1 MSKLKAKRLGSDFQL
16 LNYQITQLPNFPITH
31 GRPSRIRA
39 IVRMAP
45 DTIRGNKLRSGLT
58 VLGIVI
64 GVAVVIGVSSIGRG
78 LDENVRDLVA
88 SIGSNVIFV
97 FHLDFFT
104 FGRMTDEMRTR
115 RELTYDDALAMQ
127 DLPHIKAVSASMRIF
142 RPELGV
148 GSYAVKYQNKKA
160 RNTIL
165 EGDMASA
172 KDVFDLPMS
181 SDHWLSDF
189 DDEHRSPVIVI
200 CYQTQQ
206 ELFGGEDPLGKEINI
221 EGRLFQVVGTV
232 KKIKSVFGGGKDPND
247 NRVIMP
253 LKTFKTLHPEMKQHI
268 ISVKA
273 TSHDDM
279 PKAMDEIRE
288 LLRRRRK
295 VAFDKPDNFAIMTS
309 DSISDVWN
317 QLTGALF
324 IGMFAISSVGLVVGG
339 VGVMN
344 IMLVSVTERTREIG
358 VRKAIG
364 ARKADILLQFT
375 LEAIMLTAVGGIVGI
390 LTGAVI
396 VWVIPQIW
404 PSLPARLSM
413 FWVTF
418 GFTSA
423 AGVGLVFGIYPAWKA
438 ANLDP
443 IESLRYE

>member
-1 MSKLKAKRLGSDFQL
+1 MTRIRWAKRS
-16 LNYQITQLPNFPITH
+16 T
-31 GRPSRIRA
+31 S
-39 IVRMAP
+39 
-45 DTIRGNKLRSGLT
+45 K
-58 VLGIVI
+58 
-64 GVAVVIGVSSIGRG
+64 
-78 LDENVRDLVA
+78 
-88 SIGSNVIFV
+88 
-97 FHLDFFT
+97 
-104 FGRMTDEMRTR
+104 
-115 RELTYDDALAMQ
+115 
-127 DLPHIKAVSASMRIF
+127 
-142 RPELGV
+142 
-148 GSYAVKYQNKKA
+148 
-160 RNTIL
+160 
-165 EGDMASA
+165 
-172 KDVFDLPMS
+172 
-181 SDHWLSDF
+181 
-189 DDEHRSPVIVI
+189 
-200 CYQTQQ
+200 
-206 ELFGGEDPLGKEINI
+206 
-221 EGRLFQVVGTV
+221 GRLFEIVGTV

-324 IGMFAISSVGLVVGG
+324 VGMFAISSVGLVVGG

-364 ARKADILLQFT
+364 ARKKDILLQFT

-390 LTGAVI
+390 LTGALI
-396 VWVIPQIW
+396 VWLIPELW
-404 PSLPARLSM
+404 PSLPAHLSM

-423 AGVGLVFGIYPAWKA
+423 AASGSGLWDLSRMEGS
-438 ANLDP
+438 
-443 IESLRYE
+443 ESGPH

>member
-1 MSKLKAKRLGSDFQL
+1 M
-16 LNYQITQLPNFPITH
+16 
-31 GRPSRIRA
+31 IRRSEFGE
-39 IVRMAP
+39 IVRMAT
-45 DTIRGNKLRSGLT
+45 DTIRSNKLRSALT
-58 VLGIVI
+58 VLGVVI

-78 LDENVRDLVA
+78 LDDNVRDLVA

-104 FGRMTDEMRTR
+104 FGRLTDEMRTR
-115 RELTYDDALAMQ
+115 KELTYDDALAMR
-127 DLPHIKAVSASMRIF
+127 DLPHVKAVSAGLRLF
-142 RPELGV
+142 RPELGI
-148 GSYAVKYQNKKA
+148 GSYAVKYQDKKV

-172 KDVFDLPMS
+172 KDVFDLPMATGRWF
-181 SDHWLSDF
+181 SDA
-189 DDEHRSPVIVI
+189 DDEHHSPVVVI
-200 CYQTQQ
+200 CYETQQ
-206 ELFGGEDPLGKEINI
+206 ELFGGQDPLGKEVNI
-221 EGRLFQVVGTV
+221 EGRLFEVIGTV
-232 KKIKSVFGGGKDPND
+232 QKIKSVFGGGKDPND
-247 NRVIMP
+247 NRVILP
-253 LKTFKTLHPEMKQHI
+253 LKTFKTLHPEMKQHV

-288 LLRRRRK
+288 LLRRRRR
-295 VAFDKPDNFAIMTS
+295 VAFDKPDNFAVMTS
-309 DSISDVWN
+309 DSISDFWN

-364 ARKADILLQFT
+364 ARKRDILLQFT
-375 LEAIMLTAVGGIVGI
+375 LEAIMLTAVGGVIGI
-390 LTGAVI
+390 LAGAI
-396 VWVIPQIW
+396 VVWAIPVVW
-404 PSLPARLSM
+404 PSLPAHLSM

-418 GFTSA
+418 GFSSA
-423 AGVGLVFGIYPAWKA
+423 AAVGLVFGIYPAWKA